1 MMKLLQLRSEDCS
14 ELCDWMNK
22 RLSHDV
28 QNEILQLMAYSV
40 LRKMLNAVKL
50 ATFFTVIVDEA
61 TNISFKEQVS
71 YVTGSEKTTLI
82 AQLCKKIF
90 LRGTENLTIILPIAV
105 CFRRIAYSVA
115 EL

>member
-1 MMKLLQLRSEDCS
+1 MKIIDGKPEYSGSLVSTSCS
-14 ELCDWMNK
+14 T
-22 RLSHDV
+22 
-28 QNEILQLMAYSV
+28 Q
-40 LRKMLNAVKL
+40 
-50 ATFFTVIVDEA
+50 
-61 TNISFKEQVS
+61 

-82 AQLCKKIF
+82 VQLCKKIF